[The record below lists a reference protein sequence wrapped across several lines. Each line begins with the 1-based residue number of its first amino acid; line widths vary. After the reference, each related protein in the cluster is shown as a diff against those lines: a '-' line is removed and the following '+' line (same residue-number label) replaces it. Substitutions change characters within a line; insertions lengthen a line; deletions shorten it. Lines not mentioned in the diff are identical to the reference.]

1 MIAEPATAPPPV
13 GTPVADYRTPWL
25 IISGGQTGADR
36 GGLDAAIVL
45 GLEIGGWVP
54 RGRASED
61 GYVPSKYTG
70 MKETGSA
77 GYGHRTSLN
86 VIESDAT
93 ILFTRGPI
101 SGGSALT
108 LKLAQRHGKPCLHV
122 NLAAFDPGKHVDG
135 IRAWLQKYK
144 PQTLNVA
151 GSRESKAPG
160 IQTVVRDVLT
170 AVFDPARPVT
180 AAGLKL
186 AWMSVASAAFAK
198 ALGEW
203 DVAQGCLDEKE
214 GMR

>member
-1 MIAEPATAPPPV
+1 MNAAPTPSGPPPI
-13 GTPVADYRTPWL
+13 GKPPSDYRTPHL

-36 GGLDAAIVL
+36 GSLDAATAC
-45 GLEIGGWVP
+45 GLPTGGWVP
-54 RGRASED
+54 KGRIAED
-61 GYVPSKYTG
+61 GVVPSRYMG

-86 VIESDAT
+86 VIESAAT
-93 ILFTRGPI
+93 ILFTRGPL

-108 LKLAQRHGKPCLHV
+108 LKLCKRHDRPCLHV
-122 NLAAFDPGKHVDG
+122 NLAAFDPTKHVDG

-144 PQTLNVA
+144 PGILNVA

-160 IQTVVRDVLT
+160 IQTVVAKVLT

-186 AWMSVASAAFAK
+186 AWMTLPAA
-198 ALGEW
+198 
-203 DVAQGCLDEKE
+203 E
-214 GMR
+214 GAYQTERMP